1 MNIELFEQMLNEAK
15 KSKKG
20 FRALKEAAVTLQQYE
35 LAGKLRE
42 VEKDL
47 FPETEEVKQAKERGS
62 RLNLLFR
69 MVELT
74 VPNDVAWMIEQ
85 AIIFDLNNKGQFSLQ
100 DACSLMDKR
109 KRIFELE

>member
-1 MNIELFEQMLNEAK
+1 MEDLLNQLVEKAK
-15 KSKKG
+15 QNKKA
-20 FRALKEAAVTLQQYE
+20 FRKLKELTVECQQFE
-35 LAGKLRE
+35 LACKLRE
-42 VEKDL
+42 VEKEL
-47 FPETEEVKQAKERGS
+47 FPETDEVKQAKERGS

-109 KRIFELE
+109 KRIFEIE

>member
-1 MNIELFEQMLNEAK
+1 MEDLLKQLVEKAK
-15 KSKKG
+15 QNKKA
-20 FRALKEAAVTLQQYE
+20 FRKLKELTVDCQQYE
-35 LAGKLRE
+35 LATKLRE

-47 FPETEEVKQAKERGS
+47 FPESEEVKTAKERGS

-85 AIIFDLNNKGQFSLQ
+85 AVIFDLNNKGQFSLQ